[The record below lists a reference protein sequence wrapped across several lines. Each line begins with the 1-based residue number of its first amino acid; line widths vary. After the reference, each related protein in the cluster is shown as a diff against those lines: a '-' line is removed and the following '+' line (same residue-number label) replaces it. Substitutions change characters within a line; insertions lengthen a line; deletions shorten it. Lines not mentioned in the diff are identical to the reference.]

1 MRLLDLISECTNR
14 LTLAK
19 VSFGHGTTNAHDEAS
34 WLVLWSLGLPLD
46 TDTTLIHSELSENQ
60 IHKAYKTI
68 DSRIKERKPSAYL
81 TGEAWLQGVPFF
93 VDQRSIIP
101 RSLIAECLVDGSIDP
116 WLSIH
121 TSQVLDLCTG
131 NGSLAILCAMVF
143 PDVKIDALDISVEA
157 LEVAQINLKRHLL
170 EQRIKLVLSDCMEHA
185 GGPYDLIL
193 CNPPYVNS
201 KSMSELPEEFKA
213 EPHLSLYGGED
224 GMDFIRRFLTD
235 TPNYLCDT
243 GVIVL
248 EIGHERNNFEIAF
261 PHLDCVWLQTSAAED
276 QVVLITRHQLT
287 AFLQTQ

>member
-143 PDVKIDALDISVEA
+143 PDVKIAVSYTHLT
-157 LEVAQINLKRHLL
+157 LPTKR
-170 EQRIKLVLSDCMEHA
+170 
-185 GGPYDLIL
+185 
-193 CNPPYVNS
+193 
-201 KSMSELPEEFKA
+201 
-213 EPHLSLYGGED
+213 
-224 GMDFIRRFLTD
+224 
-235 TPNYLCDT
+235 
-243 GVIVL
+243 IV
-248 EIGHERNNFEIAF
+248 
-261 PHLDCVWLQTSAAED
+261 
-276 QVVLITRHQLT
+276 
-287 AFLQTQ
+287 